1 MKKLGVKK
9 MIFID
14 IGFGWFLLCI
24 VFVMFI
30 GFSMMLEYDYDKLI
44 SKLKIFIISI
54 VFFIVSVIL
63 MILSLSTV

>member
-1 MKKLGVKK
+1 

-30 GFSMMLEYDYDKLI
+30 GFSMMLEYDYDKLMN
-44 SKLKIFIISI
+44 KFKIFIISI
-54 VFFIVSVIL
+54 VVFFIVSVIL

>member
-1 MKKLGVKK
+1 

-54 VFFIVSVIL
+54 VVFFIVSVIL
-63 MILSLSTV
+63 MILSLFTV